1 MRPVNRRRRGLVVD
15 TQSQSTNAGDLVF
28 AELIVPKKTAYVG
41 EIVPVQI
48 RMGFDAR
55 VHPRLT
61 EPPDITGQGFTSQKL
76 QQSSQNLETING
88 RPFEVVTF
96 KTAIAA
102 ARAGK
107 FEIGPVKAKAQV
119 VVPRRRNAPRSR
131 SPFDL
136 FDLDDPFSDPFFS
149 NPFAQFGE
157 RRDIQISSDPVAL
170 EVKPLPPN
178 APPSFSGAIGSFT
191 MATDAKPKSVQVGD
205 PITVTTTISGRGNFD
220 RVNAPLLE
228 DDRGWHKYPPSSKFK
243 QDDEVGISGTKTFE
257 TVVSPNENKQ
267 SLPVLAFS
275 YFDPAKEQYVTLH
288 SESMAITVQG
298 GAAAPAVAAQPPSSS
313 PATATRGRAPV
324 PNSTKPQ
331 DILYQLTEPS
341 RTVESFEP
349 LYTRRGFW
357 AAQSLPLAAL
367 LVFAGWKIRRARLDD
382 REARRIGALQ
392 HEAAELMHK
401 LRRDDASP
409 REYYAEAS
417 RVVRLKA
424 ALASRNRG
432 VDPNAVDAETAAETF
447 KLDTDSR
454 DRLRRLFE
462 QNDEWQYSGT
472 HNGPGSISPENRRD
486 VLELIENLK
495 HETFHVIPSEAK
507 RVEEFVNGRS
517 VMSRDPCPL
526 GDDSKL
532 WFFSARWDRYVRFRQ
547 PDAEFTKA
555 NQEYAQGNFKEA
567 IASYEALVRAD
578 QWNANLFYDLGNA
591 YFRTR
596 DFGRAIL
603 NYERALA
610 LDQHHPE
617 ATANLQIARDESR
630 ALELQ
635 PTRLERYL
643 QFASIN
649 QYSIAAAVAFWLGI
663 FGIVALIFARRRS
676 AALMSLSILCL
687 LVCAVAVWAIHT
699 LDNGSKGRAL
709 AIVTGNDVQ
718 ARLAT
723 ADTANSVLALPAGS
737 EIKILS
743 TRGDW
748 MYAAL
753 PNDLRGWIQTKNA
766 EQVRL

>member
-1 MRPVNRRRRGLVVD
+1 MFQRISIALLVAAACIDFARADSPSVTAVLSNSEATVGETVELQIKVTGPGDARPPEEISIDGLEIRSTGTSRQFEIHNFSTNSSVTYNYTILPLRAGRFTIPPQTVRAGGKILRTPELALNVAD
-15 TQSQSTNAGDLVF
+15 ASGQPPPGTRSGRSAQGTQSQSTNARDLVF

-61 EPPDITGQGFTSQKL
+61 EPPDITGQGFTAQKL

-88 RPFEVVTF
+88 RPFDVVTF

-107 FEIGPVKAKAQV
+107 FEIGPVKATAQV

-149 NPFAQFGE
+149 NPFAGFGE
-157 RRDIQISSDPVAL
+157 RRDVQITSDPVAL

-191 MATDAKPKSVQVGD
+191 MATDAKPKSVQIGD

-243 QDDEVGISGTKTFE
+243 QDDEVGISGTKSFE
-257 TVVSPNENKQ
+257 MVISPNENKQ

-288 SESMAITVQG
+288 SEAMAINVQG
-298 GAAAPAVAAQPPSSS
+298 GAAAPNVAAQPPSSA
-313 PATATRGRAPV
+313 PATATRGHGAV
-324 PNSTKPQ
+324 SNSTKPQ

-341 RTVESFEP
+341 RTVASFEP

-357 AAQSLPLAAL
+357 VAQSLPLAAL
-367 LVFAGWKIRRARLDD
+367 FMFAGWKIRRARLDD

-401 LRRDDASP
+401 LRRDEASP
-409 REYYAEAS
+409 QEYYAEAS

-424 ALASRNRG
+424 ALASRNRV

-472 HNGPGSISPENRRD
+472 HNGPGKISPENRRD
-486 VLELIENLK
+486 VLELVENLK
-495 HETFHVIPSEAK
+495 
-507 RVEEFVNGRS
+507 
-517 VMSRDPCPL
+517 
-526 GDDSKL
+526 
-532 WFFSARWDRYVRFRQ
+532 
-547 PDAEFTKA
+547 
-555 NQEYAQGNFKEA
+555 
-567 IASYEALVRAD
+567 
-578 QWNANLFYDLGNA
+578 
-591 YFRTR
+591 
-596 DFGRAIL
+596 
-603 NYERALA
+603 
-610 LDQHHPE
+610 
-617 ATANLQIARDESR
+617 
-630 ALELQ
+630 
-635 PTRLERYL
+635 
-643 QFASIN
+643 
-649 QYSIAAAVAFWLGI
+649 
-663 FGIVALIFARRRS
+663 
-676 AALMSLSILCL
+676 
-687 LVCAVAVWAIHT
+687 
-699 LDNGSKGRAL
+699 
-709 AIVTGNDVQ
+709 
-718 ARLAT
+718 
-723 ADTANSVLALPAGS
+723 
-737 EIKILS
+737 
-743 TRGDW
+743 
-748 MYAAL
+748 
-753 PNDLRGWIQTKNA
+753 
-766 EQVRL
+766 

>member
-1 MRPVNRRRRGLVVD
+1 MHCRILLALLAVVGIAQIARADAPSVTAVLSNSEVTVGETVELQIKVTGPGDAQPPEEISIDGLEIHSTGTSRQFEIHNFSTSSSVTYNYTILPLKTGRFTIPPQTVRAGGKILRTPELALNVADAPGRPPPTTRPGRSTQS

-28 AELIVPKKTAYVG
+28 AELIVPKKAAYVG

-149 NPFAQFGE
+149 NPFAQMGE
-157 RRDIQISSDPVAL
+157 RRDLQITSDPVAL

-228 DDRGWHKYPPSSKFK
+228 DERGWHKYPPSSKFK

-257 TVVSPNENKQ
+257 TVISPNENKQ

-288 SESMAITVQG
+288 SEPTAITVQG
-298 GAAAPAVAAQPPSSS
+298 GAAAPAVAAQPPASS
-313 PATATRGRAPV
+313 PAAAAGGRAPV
-324 PNSTKPQ
+324 AASTKPQ

-341 RTVESFEP
+341 RTVASFEP
-349 LYTRRGFW
+349 LYARRGFW
-357 AAQSLPLAAL
+357 VAQSLPLAAL
-367 LVFAGWKIRRARLDD
+367 LVFAGWKIRRRRLDD
-382 REARRIGALQ
+382 REALRIGALQ

-432 VDPNAVDAETAAETF
+432 IDPNVVDAETAAETF

-454 DRLRRLFE
+454 DRLRRLFD
-462 QNDEWQYSGT
+462 QNDEWQYSGA
-472 HNGPGSISPENRRD
+472 HNGPGKISPENRRD

-495 HETFHVIPSEAK
+495 
-507 RVEEFVNGRS
+507 
-517 VMSRDPCPL
+517 
-526 GDDSKL
+526 
-532 WFFSARWDRYVRFRQ
+532 
-547 PDAEFTKA
+547 
-555 NQEYAQGNFKEA
+555 
-567 IASYEALVRAD
+567 
-578 QWNANLFYDLGNA
+578 
-591 YFRTR
+591 
-596 DFGRAIL
+596 
-603 NYERALA
+603 
-610 LDQHHPE
+610 
-617 ATANLQIARDESR
+617 
-630 ALELQ
+630 
-635 PTRLERYL
+635 
-643 QFASIN
+643 
-649 QYSIAAAVAFWLGI
+649 
-663 FGIVALIFARRRS
+663 
-676 AALMSLSILCL
+676 
-687 LVCAVAVWAIHT
+687 
-699 LDNGSKGRAL
+699 
-709 AIVTGNDVQ
+709 
-718 ARLAT
+718 
-723 ADTANSVLALPAGS
+723 
-737 EIKILS
+737 
-743 TRGDW
+743 
-748 MYAAL
+748 
-753 PNDLRGWIQTKNA
+753 
-766 EQVRL
+766 

>member
-1 MRPVNRRRRGLVVD
+1 MHWRIALLVTAFVAIAQIARADSPSVTAVLSNSEAIVGETVELQIKVTGPGDARPPEEISIDGLEIHSTGTSRQFEIHNFSTSSSVTYNYTILPLRAGRFTIPPQTVRAGGKILRTPELALNVADAPNRPPPTTRPGRSA
-15 TQSQSTNAGDLVF
+15 QSQSTNAGDLVF

-61 EPPDITGQGFTSQKL
+61 EPPDITGQGFTAQKL

-131 SPFDL
+131 SPYDL

-157 RRDIQISSDPVAL
+157 RRDIQITSEPVAL

-220 RVNAPLLE
+220 RVNAPLVE

-257 TVVSPNENKQ
+257 MVVSPNENKQ

-275 YFDPAKEQYVTLH
+275 YFDPTKEQYVTLH
-288 SESMAITVQG
+288 SDATAITVQG
-298 GAAAPAVAAQPPSSS
+298 GAVAPNVAAQPRSSS
-313 PATATRGRAPV
+313 PATAAQGRP
-324 PNSTKPQ
+324 PLSNSTKPQ

-349 LYTRRGFW
+349 VYTRRGFW
-357 AAQSLPLAAL
+357 VAQSLPLAAL

-472 HNGPGSISPENRRD
+472 HNGPRRISPESRRD
-486 VLELIENLK
+486 VLELVENLK
-495 HETFHVIPSEAK
+495 
-507 RVEEFVNGRS
+507 
-517 VMSRDPCPL
+517 
-526 GDDSKL
+526 
-532 WFFSARWDRYVRFRQ
+532 
-547 PDAEFTKA
+547 
-555 NQEYAQGNFKEA
+555 
-567 IASYEALVRAD
+567 
-578 QWNANLFYDLGNA
+578 
-591 YFRTR
+591 
-596 DFGRAIL
+596 
-603 NYERALA
+603 
-610 LDQHHPE
+610 
-617 ATANLQIARDESR
+617 
-630 ALELQ
+630 
-635 PTRLERYL
+635 
-643 QFASIN
+643 
-649 QYSIAAAVAFWLGI
+649 
-663 FGIVALIFARRRS
+663 
-676 AALMSLSILCL
+676 
-687 LVCAVAVWAIHT
+687 
-699 LDNGSKGRAL
+699 
-709 AIVTGNDVQ
+709 
-718 ARLAT
+718 
-723 ADTANSVLALPAGS
+723 
-737 EIKILS
+737 
-743 TRGDW
+743 
-748 MYAAL
+748 
-753 PNDLRGWIQTKNA
+753 
-766 EQVRL
+766 